1 MGGEGQG
8 LLEEEDTKSEG
19 EDWWLMTWKMVLGE
33 EMKREKRMPRGADDG
48 EEYLHAPHPTNL

>member
-1 MGGEGQG
+1 
-8 LLEEEDTKSEG
+8 
-19 EDWWLMTWKMVLGE
+19 MVLGE